1 MASFQ
6 DEPSRMEDEDTK
18 ESLVGELQK
27 WEESSAE
34 EKLVDQKQED
44 LNRIIKKCRAFDLKR
59 AKSARCHPYSC
70 CCIKE

>member
-6 DEPSRMEDEDTK
+6 DEPSRMEDEDTE

-34 EKLVDQKQED
+34 EKLVDQKQPNHQEM
-44 LNRIIKKCRAFDLKR
+44 LSL
-59 AKSARCHPYSC
+59 
-70 CCIKE
+70 